1 MGVPPAHHFKISC
14 PDGQAV
20 LTRVE
25 MDGKLMRGVSAVKF
39 EVGPVGYKKGDAI
52 LTLQLYADV
61 EIEGEPEIV
70 KEWRHALAKETEGSH

>member
-1 MGVPPAHHFKISC
+1 MGVPPLHHFKITC

-25 MDGKLMRGVSAVKF
+25 MDGKLMWGVSAVRF
-39 EVGPVGYKKGDAI
+39 EVGPPGYKQGDAI

-61 EIEGEPEIV
+61 EIVGEPEIV
-70 KEWRHALAKETEGSH
+70 KEWRNAKEGSH